1 MIKPTFRQGFPFLSL
16 TPLEEKNCNW
26 KVFKSCHAFVCLAFV
41 YLVDWKSPRMRI
53 WRIIPRII
61 LPSNICQNFALHDV
75 AKLVNS
81 IESKAPFLQNGE
93 TMHGQYIYIV
103 LI

>member
-26 KVFKSCHAFVCLAFV
+26 EVFKSCHAFVCLAFV

-61 LPSNICQNFALHDV
+61 LPSNICQNFAHHEV
-75 AKLVNS
+75 
-81 IESKAPFLQNGE
+81 FLINKF
-93 TMHGQYIYIV
+93 HA
-103 LI
+103 